1 MICWPS
7 ASCGALRLLRWW
19 LAEDRGFTPAIDVV
33 IDERCHPRLQYFTTY
48 MPRTTPRTVAGMP
61 AWFAPACLLAVLA
74 LPGFAR
80 ADIFAFTDSSGVTHF
95 SNVPSDARYKLLIS
109 APSETPGSIAPGK
122 AINWLA
128 RSAQYDQAIAGAA
141 KANTIQAALVRA
153 VIVVES
159 GFNPR
164 AVSKRGAVGLMQ
176 LRPATARRYGVKDIY
191 DPEQNIQAGT
201 HYLSDLLIRFDSNL
215 ELALAAY
222 NAGEEA
228 VERYGRRI
236 PPYAETLSYVP
247 NVMRV
252 YQRLMNHPRAS

>member
-1 MICWPS
+1 M
-7 ASCGALRLLRWW
+7 ASR
-19 LAEDRGFTPAIDVV
+19 
-33 IDERCHPRLQYFTTY
+33 
-48 MPRTTPRTVAGMP
+48 
-61 AWFAPACLLAVLA
+61 FAYLCLLAVMV

-80 ADIFAFTDSSGVTHF
+80 ADIFAFTDSNGVTHF
-95 SNVPSDARYKLLIS
+95 SNVPSDSRFKLLIAS
-109 APSETPGSIAPGK
+109 SPDPAAAAAAAPGK
-122 AINWLA
+122 AVDWLA
-128 RSAQYDQAIAGAA
+128 RSAKYDQAIAGAA

-176 LRPATARRYGVKDIY
+176 LQPATARRYGVKDIY
-191 DPEQNIQAGT
+191 DPEQNIRAGT
-201 HYLSDLLIRFDSNL
+201 RYLSDLLTRFDSNL

-236 PPYAETLSYVP
+236 PPYAETLAYVP
-247 NVMRV
+247 SVMRV
-252 YQRLMNHPRAS
+252 YQRLMGLSAG